1 MKKILICLLT
11 FLSAFSLNAQY
22 QTSRFTTGK
31 VVHTQTGASA
41 TTFTVSCNF
50 TDEGGLFD
58 GTNVTIGD
66 MLFVSD
72 GGVGYFLPIDSIL
85 TSGPSTVIIRV
96 EKSGVS
102 LGAVPTG
109 IGYISHCSENYQ
121 FSPFVSGIT
130 DADQQISSENT
141 IHRLDSLLKYK
152 LPERISGSSPP
163 AYTPAS
169 TDAWIAQS
177 NGTGKLYYFTGTD
190 WQEVG
195 LDTLDGIYGR
205 SDTISDPYRRI
216 WADSIL
222 EFNII
227 NSGGY
232 FFINTGDFGGGRL
245 LVKDDQSKL
254 YFYNA
259 LSGTSTVT
267 VNEDGIL
274 LYPNSNGTD
283 DIKIQGL
290 TRLNSV
296 LTPAVLNANANNY
309 NPTGFP
315 SCNVLRLSS
324 SSGVNVTGFSNGR
337 NGRVIVVQNVG
348 SYTIGFPKQNG
359 ASSAANRFASDSY
372 NLDPGNVS
380 LAVYDSIASRWRMFG
395 SGGGITIDSFFI
407 YNDSLFLTT
416 STDTFSVDLS
426 LTVVGDDWGS
436 QVVERDSSLSGN
448 GTLSS
453 PLGIKNYS
461 TASNGDVPSKTTGGI
476 TWVTPLLTEVDGD
489 TLNEIQTL
497 SLDSSIVGNTE
508 RFHLSISDG
517 NSVYFDINQQGVLIV
532 DTVANY
538 DSLRIYNGD
547 ATLVFVKNQPIEGF
561 FKLTS
566 GIVDDGGINI
576 SGTKD
581 WVRVAEDLGNVNVKW
596 FGAVGDS
603 TTNDNTAIQ
612 AALDYC
618 LNNPGT
624 ALFFPAGKYSYT
636 SAIYAY
642 KPIDFSIK
650 GDGMSNTY
658 LFPFSCKGID
668 IRTDSTTF
676 LIDSKYGPLEAR
688 DFEIKNLSVFATG
701 TPITRPIGI
710 DIGGGYNIK
719 LENVRIEEFFNA
731 SGYGVGLRL
740 YNPIPGD
747 SDAVQHTVLDN
758 VYITECDTGITTRL
772 HNTMLWHAVEIDQC
786 NKVGVVLRNGVYW
799 TKGMVQGSQNCGIWI
814 DENPFLIKG
823 IHLERIHFEG
833 NAYTAPKYGTIYKPS
848 STNTTEISVKD
859 CYLSSPG
866 ASKLFNL
873 NRVLGGEFMHN
884 TYAGGTTDTISL
896 TSVKNVNWGRD
907 NYTALKLVTTDC
919 NITWFGGTS
928 VSEESLSG
936 ITINGNTPNINGA
949 SIGGGAVIGS
959 TYVTSATAPTDG
971 MAVQGSV
978 AIGTTTAAQTL
989 TVSGTARITGS
1000 TGTATT
1006 ISGRNASGDVS
1017 AISAG
1022 TGISL
1027 SSNVLSV
1034 IGGISPDSSW
1044 AKASGGYANKRIT
1057 DALYRSSSI
1066 RINMAA
1072 DSAAIT
1078 IKAHS
1083 TFDNPIFKVETNS
1096 GSTAFILHYYNSSNP
1111 SLVLGGL
1118 PTISSS
1124 SANNTVFGLT
1134 NPTFTAGAGQNTFVG
1149 KSAGNACNGCYENTL
1164 IGSSAGPSIIAGFQN
1179 TFIGYSAGNAT
1190 TSGYQNMF
1198 LGRRAGL
1205 TNISGQ
1211 NNVYVGSDAG
1221 RLSTGSGNVFM
1232 GGQAGDQ
1239 NTGST
1244 STMIGYGAGRTNT
1257 GSNNIFLGSR
1267 AGETTTGS
1275 NRLMIDNSNT
1285 STPLIG
1291 GDLSNNYI
1299 GINTHIDSLSRTLMV
1314 GGTARITSS
1323 VGTATTLMGRNVN
1336 GDISSP
1342 TLNGLAFSGGTLTA
1356 NSIYTANGSTF
1367 SGGPNVTVNGN
1378 TIRLYAS
1385 TFNANPIMK
1394 KRLLSGSLGYFDRWI
1409 ANNDSLEISYITD
1422 GFFLNTVGGNFGII
1436 STEQMNLQAD
1446 SILISTLE
1454 TVPALKYAI
1463 GINSSGILKKIVGS
1477 TDGDVLGWDGTSNH
1491 WEVRPKTDYTSGGA
1505 ADGNGI
1511 YSGDGNMPNGGS
1523 EVTMD
1528 TIGESLRLTMNTGN
1542 TSTREMLIMK
1552 TIENAFTRF
1561 IVAKGPT
1568 DSLRLFRANTG
1579 REYTLQTYGGTALT
1593 IACDSIVKLVGDSL
1607 LVTEDICPISDKTR
1621 FLVGLTDQ
1629 YYAKR
1634 LDANSYPSGYAL
1646 ISNGTDWVP
1655 TDVSTFAAA
1664 DGNGIYGGSN
1674 TVPDNTV
1681 ATVASGGDFKFAY
1694 NGGNPAFSID
1704 DALNQTYISGKSGTY
1719 SAYADNSNVGLVA
1732 GTGTW
1737 LVGSNY
1743 ALTATAGVSNTNTAA
1758 DRLVI
1763 KTNSTGTPSTSFG
1776 GSILFQGESSTTDN
1790 RDMVGLSAIWTTATD
1805 ASRSSALVYKD
1816 VSSAGALTERFR
1828 FTPSSMTT
1836 ATSFTIGNS
1845 SSSLTLGGS
1854 SGTVVINSSAAS
1866 AGAVTIQT
1874 TGNNSSGTTFGN
1886 TGFSLTT
1893 LSKKIIDI
1901 SNSYTAAS
1909 GTGVMTSLSI
1919 TSGYNLTGT
1928 ASGNQIGIDLNP
1940 TLTSLTSATYTGINI
1955 PYSNSAARGIY
1966 QTGSSTTNN
1975 FVGATGFG
1983 STTTPTDKLEV
1994 TGNIALLSAGN
2005 KIKIA
2010 TGSNASVGTSGAM
2023 TSGTITINTTAVTA
2037 NSIIFLTHANSSG
2050 TLGELSVGT
2059 ITAGTSFV
2067 INSSSSSDTSTVNW
2081 IIIN

>member
-1 MKKILICLLT
+1 MDTFTKLRSLQSQLDNLKRKVLCACSKPTVPPLPTANGSYTNCNRWRLYLDSTLNIMKQLLKQLLILLLLPISLFSQSEGGFGFRRYSDVT
-11 FLSAFSLNAQY
+11 SLNN
-22 QTSRFTTGK
+22 TSVNNSDK
-31 VVHTQTGASA
+31 SAS
-41 TTFTVSCNF
+41 
-50 TDEGGLFD
+50 
-58 GTNVTIGD
+58 
-66 MLFVSD
+66 
-72 GGVGYFLPIDSIL
+72 
-85 TSGPSTVIIRV
+85 R
-96 EKSGVS
+96 
-102 LGAVPTG
+102 
-109 IGYISHCSENYQ
+109 
-121 FSPFVSGIT
+121 
-130 DADQQISSENT
+130 
-141 IHRLDSLLKYK
+141 R
-152 LPERISGSSPP
+152 
-163 AYTPAS
+163 AY
-169 TDAWIAQS
+169 
-177 NGTGKLYYFTGTD
+177 
-190 WQEVG
+190 V
-195 LDTLDGIYGR
+195 
-205 SDTISDPYRRI
+205 
-216 WADSIL
+216 
-222 EFNII
+222 
-227 NSGGY
+227 
-232 FFINTGDFGGGRL
+232 
-245 LVKDDQSKL
+245 
-254 YFYNA
+254 
-259 LSGTSTVT
+259 
-267 VNEDGIL
+267 
-274 LYPNSNGTD
+274 NSNGLYYRWD
-283 DIKIQGL
+283 G
-290 TRLNSV
+290 S
-296 LTPAVLNANANNY
+296 AW
-309 NPTGFP
+309 
-315 SCNVLRLSS
+315 
-324 SSGVNVTGFSNGR
+324 VNEIN
-337 NGRVIVVQNVG
+337 I
-348 SYTIGFPKQNG
+348 
-359 ASSAANRFASDSY
+359 
-372 NLDPGNVS
+372 
-380 LAVYDSIASRWRMFG
+380 
-395 SGGGITIDSFFI
+395 
-407 YNDSLFLTT
+407 
-416 STDTFSVDLS
+416 DTFSVSTDTLFLS
-426 LTVVGDDWGS
+426 IRNDGEPAKTVTIDPSITNEGLLTVSPISPANTGVIVS
-436 QVVERDSSLSGN
+436 NTSGGN
-448 GTLSS
+448 TIILEGGT
-453 PLGIKNYS
+453 
-461 TASNGDVPSKTTGGI
+461 GI
-476 TWVTPLLTEVDGD
+476 TITPNSATHTITIE
-489 TLNEIQTL
+489 
-497 SLDSSIVGNTE
+497 SSAKG
-508 RFHLSISDG
+508 
-517 NSVYFDINQQGVLIV
+517 IV
-532 DTVANY
+532 DTVRTI
-538 DSLRIYNGD
+538 DSLRIYDGSGVIVYVKDSPQNGWFIRLD
-547 ATLVFVKNQPIEGF
+547 NTV
-561 FKLTS
+561 T
-566 GIVDDGGINI
+566 DDGGILI
-576 SGTKD
+576 HGTND
-581 WVRVAEDLGNVNVKW
+581 WGRYGEDLSQVNVKW

-624 ALFFPAGKYSYT
+624 VLFFPAGKYSYT

-688 DFEIKNLSVFATG
+688 DFEIKDLSVFATG

-719 LENVRIEEFFNA
+719 LENVRIEEFFNP

-747 SDAVQHTVLDN
+747 SDAVQHTILDN

-772 HNTMLWHAVEIDQC
+772 HNTMLWHAVQVDQC

-848 STNTTEISVKD
+848 STNTTEISVED

-949 SIGGGAVIGS
+949 SIGGGAVVGS

-1000 TGTATT
+1000 SGTATT

-1096 GSTAFILHYYNSSNP
+1096 GATAFILHYYNSSNP
-1111 SLVLGGL
+1111 SLILGGL

-1257 GSNNIFLGSR
+1257 GSNNIFLGSF
-1267 AGETTTGS
+1267 AGETTSGS

-1291 GDLSNNYI
+1291 GNLSNNYI

-1446 SILISTLE
+1446 SILVSTLE

-1463 GINSSGILKKIVGS
+1463 GINSNGVLKKIVGS

-1491 WEVRPKTDYTSGGA
+1491 WEVRPKTDYTSGGV

-1552 TIENAFTRF
+1552 TVENAFTRF

-1579 REYTLQTYGGTALT
+1579 REYTLQTYGGTAFT

-1664 DGNGIYGGSN
+1664 DGNGIYDGSN

-1681 ATVASGGDFKFAY
+1681 ATVAASGDFKFAY
-1694 NGGNPAFSID
+1694 NGGNPAFSVD
-1704 DALNQTYISGKSGTY
+1704 DALNQAYISGKDGTY

-1737 LVGSNY
+1737 LVGSTY
-1743 ALTATAGVSNTNTAA
+1743 ALTATASVAATNTAT

-1763 KTNSTGTPSTSFG
+1763 KTNSTGTPSTNFG

-1790 RDMVGLSAIWTTATD
+1790 RDMIGLSAIWATATD
-1805 ASRSSALVYKD
+1805 ASRTSALVYKD

-1828 FTPSSMTT
+1828 FTPTSMALNAAYTIGG
-1836 ATSFTIGNS
+1836 ATSLTIGGNV
-1845 SSSLTLGGS
+1845 
-1854 SGTVVINSSAAS
+1854 GTVQISNTGANSIF
-1866 AGAVTIQT
+1866 IQNTANSTNST
-1874 TGNNSSGTTFGN
+1874 TGVVFGLGTTFTQTSGTRN
-1886 TGFSLTT
+1886 YIENLWNFSPTSGTAVHNQFVFTGTFNQTGG
-1893 LSKKIIDI
+1893 
-1901 SNSYTAAS
+1901 AS
-1909 GTGVMTSLSI
+1909 GI
-1919 TSGYNLTGT
+1919 TRGIFL
-1928 ASGNQIGIDLNP
+1928 NQ
-1940 TLTSLTSATYTGINI
+1940 TLTSVADFRGIEI
-1955 PYSNSAARGIY
+1955 AADNANAKGIY
-1966 QTGSSTTNN
+1966 QTGGNTKNS

-1983 STTTPTDKLEV
+1983 ATTTPTDKVEI
-1994 TGNIALLSAGN
+1994 TGNLALLSAGN

-2010 TGSNASVGTSGAM
+2010 TGSNASLGTATLVG
-2023 TSGTITINTTAVTA
+2023 GTITVNTTAVTA
-2037 NSIIFLTHANSSG
+2037 SSKIFLTYDLFGG
-2050 TLGELSVGT
+2050 TPGSLEVGT

-2067 INSSSSSDTSTVNW
+2067 INSSSALDTSDVNW
-2081 IIIN
+2081 IIFN